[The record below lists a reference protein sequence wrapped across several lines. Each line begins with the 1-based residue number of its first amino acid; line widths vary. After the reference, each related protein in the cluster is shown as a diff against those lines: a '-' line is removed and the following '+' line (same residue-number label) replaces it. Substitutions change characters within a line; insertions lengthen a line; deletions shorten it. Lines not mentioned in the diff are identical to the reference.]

1 MSTFIDLLRQHRHEF
16 EQDYGHHFNSDIK
29 RAISAMLRC
38 KTEKQGLSQWYCSH
52 CHHDDRLTLSCGN
65 RHCPQC
71 QHRTTSDWLERQK
84 SKLLPVHYYMVT
96 FTLPYELRS
105 LARSAPRSLYQAMF
119 RVASSTLK
127 DFAHRQTQ
135 GELGFT
141 IVLHTHSRKRELHPH
156 LHVIVAG
163 GQYDAK
169 RHQWFKGKKNYL
181 FNEFALAK
189 VWRARMLES
198 INQTIP
204 AVLPRDVPSKW
215 VVDCRCVGYGLP
227 ALQYLSRY
235 LYRGVLPDKD
245 IKSVTENEVTFEYVD
260 GKTKQRRSRTL
271 PITQFLW
278 LILQH
283 VLPKGLQRV
292 RDYGFLRGNA
302 HQLCLQI
309 QLLFLSASELYRPVS
324 RTAQQKV
331 VRSCPCCHHEM
342 ACVGVSRPS

>member
-1 MSTFIDLLRQHRHEF
+1 MRQLRHEL

-29 RAISAMLRC
+29 RASPPC
-38 KTEKQGLSQWYCSH
+38 YGVKQRNKDSRSGIAPTATVTTVSLFCVEIVTVRNVSIVQHQTGLKG
-52 CHHDDRLTLSCGN
+52 R
-65 RHCPQC
+65 
-71 QHRTTSDWLERQK
+71 K

-105 LARSAPRSLYQAMF
+105 LARSAPRALYQTMF

-127 DFAHRQTQ
+127 NLDHRQTQ

-198 INQTIP
+198 INQTMP

-215 VVDCRCVGYGLP
+215 VVDCRCVVYGLL

-235 LYRGVLPDKD
+235 LYRGVLPGKD

-278 LILQH
+278 LRLQH

-292 RDYGFLRGNA
+292 RYYGFLSGNA
-302 HQLCLQI
+302 HQ
-309 QLLFLSASELYRPVS
+309 PN
-324 RTAQQKV
+324 
-331 VRSCPCCHHEM
+331 
-342 ACVGVSRPS
+342 

>member
-1 MSTFIDLLRQHRHEF
+1 MT
-16 EQDYGHHFNSDIK
+16 
-29 RAISAMLRC
+29 
-38 KTEKQGLSQWYCSH
+38 
-52 CHHDDRLTLSCGN
+52 DRN
-65 RHCPQC
+65 
-71 QHRTTSDWLERQK
+71 
-84 SKLLPVHYYMVT
+84 
-96 FTLPYELRS
+96 
-105 LARSAPRSLYQAMF
+105 APKYA
-119 RVASSTLK
+119 
-127 DFAHRQTQ
+127 

-324 RTAQQKV
+324 RTEQSKV

>member
-1 MSTFIDLLRQHRHEF
+1 MSTFIDLLRQHRHEL
-16 EQDYGHHFNSDIK
+16 EQDYGHHFNSDTK

-105 LARSAPRSLYQAMF
+105 LARSAPRALYQTMF

-127 DFAHRQTQ
+127 DFAHRQSQ

-204 AVLPRDVPSKW
+204 AFLPRDVPSKW
-215 VVDCRCVGYGLP
+215 VVDCRCVGYVTCSAISVALSLP
-227 ALQYLSRY
+227 WSLAR
-235 LYRGVLPDKD
+235 
-245 IKSVTENEVTFEYVD
+245 
-260 GKTKQRRSRTL
+260 QR
-271 PITQFLW
+271 
-278 LILQH
+278 
-283 VLPKGLQRV
+283 
-292 RDYGFLRGNA
+292 
-302 HQLCLQI
+302 HQI
-309 QLLFLSASELYRPVS
+309 
-324 RTAQQKV
+324 
-331 VRSCPCCHHEM
+331 CHRE
-342 ACVGVSRPS
+342 